1 MNRGKTG
8 LLPRTPTL
16 EDESY
21 LAYFEGV
28 RNFAI
33 GTLFPV
39 AAQQIEVAC
48 AKNATAGPTTQ
59 VPIATLRKTADA
71 LPLICAWKRVMRS
84 QQQSTWHKIRASLH
98 ANRAQYE
105 QELDNSERQ
114 RPNRLHFSADFQVP
128 AYASLP
134 IHLQTGGY
142 VGDSLAGFVF
152 HHGTKVFYQG
162 ANDQDELHRDVVRV
176 TAEPEDGRVRQI
188 LDLGC
193 SIGQCTTALKQRWPD
208 AEVTGLDVALPLLRY
223 AHKRATDLGV
233 DVHFTQRLAED
244 TGLPDGK
251 YDLILAYILFHEVPS
266 KLFRPIV
273 REVRRLLRP
282 GGTFTIVDAPNGTQF
297 PAPNRVWMDFDAQFN
312 CEPYSPAFVAT
323 DFQALLAEEG
333 LRVTEYGPTGGFLMR
348 TASVKPV

>member
-1 MNRGKTG
+1 MNRGMTG

-21 LAYFEGV
+21 LAYFETV

-39 AAQQIEVAC
+39 AARQIEGAC
-48 AKNATAGPTTQ
+48 ANNGSAGHGTTMPTS
-59 VPIATLRKTADA
+59 ALRKTTDA
-71 LPLICAWKRVMRS
+71 LPLVGTWKRIMRS
-84 QQQSTWHKIRASLH
+84 QQQATWHKIRDSLY
-98 ANRAQYE
+98 ANQAQYE
-105 QELDNSERQ
+105 QQLDDSERQ

-128 AYASLP
+128 AYAALP
-134 IHLQTGGY
+134 IHLQPGGY

-152 HHGTKVFYQG
+152 HFGTKVFYQG
-162 ANDQDELHRDVVRV
+162 ANDQDELHRDVVRM
-176 TAEPEDGRVRQI
+176 TAEPDDRRVRRI

-208 AEVTGLDVALPLLRY
+208 AEVTGLDVALPMLRY
-223 AHKRATDLGV
+223 GHKRATDLGV
-233 DVHFTQRLAED
+233 DVHFTQGLAED
-244 TGLPDGK
+244 SGLPDGK
-251 YDLILAYILFHEVPS
+251 YDVILAYILFHEVPS

-273 REVRRLLRP
+273 REVKRLLRP

-323 DFQALLAEEG
+323 DFQALLADEG
-333 LRVTEYGPTGGFLMR
+333 LQVTGYGPTGGFLMR
-348 TASVKPV
+348 TASVKLL